1 MGTFNSAAFCFGIKM
16 TIGDVIA
23 IMRGAVTQIISII
36 APVLGLAL
44 IVGLIV
50 AILQAVTSIQ
60 EQTLTFLPKLLVI
73 LLVIALLGGMMF
85 SSLSEY
91 TVSLFNRIPDFAK

>member
-1 MGTFNSAAFCFGIKM
+1 MS
-16 TIGDVIA
+16 IGDVIA

-50 AILQAVTSIQ
+50 GILQAVTSIQ

-73 LLVIALLGGMMF
+73 LLVIAFLGGFMF
-85 SSLSEY
+85 TSLGEY
-91 TVSLFNRIPDFAK
+91 TIALFNRIPDFAK